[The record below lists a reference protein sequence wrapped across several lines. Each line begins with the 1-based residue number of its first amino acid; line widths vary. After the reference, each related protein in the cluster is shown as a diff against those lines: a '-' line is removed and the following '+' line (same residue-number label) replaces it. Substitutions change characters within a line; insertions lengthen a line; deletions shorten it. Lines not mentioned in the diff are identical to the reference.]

1 MQEAGM
7 KAPSKAEPQVREQLN
22 NQKLF
27 LGELEKS
34 IASLV
39 DSLEGVIRDEPNPDG
54 KADKVV
60 PKLVPLAEEIR
71 TNNFR
76 IEDAI
81 DAILGIIRRCEL

>member
-1 MQEAGM
+1 M
-7 KAPSKAEPQVREQLN
+7 SKAEPQVREQLN

-39 DSLEGVIRDEPNPDG
+39 DSLEGVIRDEQSPEC
-54 KADKVV
+54 KADKVL

-76 IEDAI
+76 IKDAI

>member
-1 MQEAGM
+1 MQFVDESEM
-7 KAPSKAEPQVREQLN
+7 SKAEPQVREQLN

-39 DSLEGVIRDEPNPDG
+39 DSLEGVIRDEQSPEC
-54 KADKVV
+54 KADKVL

>member
-7 KAPSKAEPQVREQLN
+7 KAASNAEPQVREQLN
-22 NQKLF
+22 NQKGF

-39 DSLEGVIRDEPNPDG
+39 DSLKGVIRDEPNPDG

-60 PKLVPLAEEIR
+60 PKLVPL
-71 TNNFR
+71 
-76 IEDAI
+76 DW
-81 DAILGIIRRCEL
+81 IIYDPRQPIKFDNKR

>member
-1 MQEAGM
+1 MQFVDEGEM
-7 KAPSKAEPQVREQLN
+7 SKAEPQVREQLN

-39 DSLEGVIRDEPNPDG
+39 DSLKGVIRDEPNPDG

>member
-1 MQEAGM
+1 M
-7 KAPSKAEPQVREQLN
+7 KDEREMSKSEPQVREQLN
-22 NQKLF
+22 NQKF
-27 LGELEKS
+27 YLGELEKS

-39 DSLEGVIRDEPNPDG
+39 DSLEGVIRDEPSTEC
-54 KADKVV
+54 KADKVL

-81 DAILGIIRRCEL
+81 AAIYGIFRRCEL

>member
-1 MQEAGM
+1 MQDEREI
-7 KAPSKAEPQVREQLN
+7 SKAEPQVREQLN

-39 DSLEGVIRDEPNPDG
+39 DSLKGVIRDEPNPDG

>member
-1 MQEAGM
+1 MQDEREV
-7 KAPSKAEPQVREQLN
+7 SKAEPQVREQLN

-39 DSLEGVIRDEPNPDG
+39 DSLKGVIRDEPNPDG

>member
-1 MQEAGM
+1 MQFVDESEM
-7 KAPSKAEPQVREQLN
+7 SKAEPQVREQLN

-39 DSLEGVIRDEPNPDG
+39 DSLKGVIRDEPNPDG

>member
-1 MQEAGM
+1 MQDEREV
-7 KAPSKAEPQVREQLN
+7 SKAEPQVREQLN

-39 DSLEGVIRDEPNPDG
+39 DSLKGVIRDEPNPDG

-81 DAILGIIRRCEL
+81 DAILRIIRRCEL

>member
-1 MQEAGM
+1 MQDEREM
-7 KAPSKAEPQVREQLN
+7 SKAEPQVREQLN

-39 DSLEGVIRDEPNPDG
+39 DSLKGVIRDEPNPDG

>member
-1 MQEAGM
+1 MQDEREI
-7 KAPSKAEPQVREQLN
+7 SKAEPQVREQLN

-39 DSLEGVIRDEPNPDG
+39 DSLKGVIRDEPNPDG

-81 DAILGIIRRCEL
+81 DAILRIIRRCEL

>member
-1 MQEAGM
+1 MQFVDESEM
-7 KAPSKAEPQVREQLN
+7 SKAEPQVREQLN

-39 DSLEGVIRDEPNPDG
+39 DSLEGVIRDEQSPEC
-54 KADKVV
+54 KADKVL

-76 IEDAI
+76 IADAI

>member
-1 MQEAGM
+1 MQDEREM
-7 KAPSKAEPQVREQLN
+7 SKAEPQVREQLN

-34 IASLV
+34 IACLV
-39 DSLEGVIRDEPNPDG
+39 DCLKGVIRDEPNPDG

-81 DAILGIIRRCEL
+81 DAILRIIRRCEL